1 MAANEEKLLILKMI
15 EDGKISSTEALDL
28 LEAVDSK
35 SIDLS
40 KSNGSV
46 KWLKVRVTEGDKT
59 KVNVNI
65 PASLVDIG
73 LKIAQKMSP
82 EMKEANLDAINF
94 EEIAEAVKNGAE
106 GKIVDVYDEEENQKV
121 EVFVE

>member
-35 SIDLS
+35 SVDLT
-40 KSNGSV
+40 KSNGNV

-65 PASLVDIG
+65 PASLVDVG

-82 EMKEANLDAINF
+82 EMKEAHLDAINF
-94 EEIAEAVKNGAE
+94 DEIADAVKNGAE
-106 GKIVDVYDEEENQKV
+106 GKIVDIYDEEENQKV

>member
-35 SIDLS
+35 SVDLT
-40 KSNGSV
+40 KSNGNV

-65 PASLVDIG
+65 PASLVDVG

-82 EMKEANLDAINF
+82 EMKDAHLDAINF
-94 EEIAEAVKNGAE
+94 DEIAEAVKNGAE
-106 GKIVDVYDEEENQKV
+106 GKIVDIYDEEENQKV